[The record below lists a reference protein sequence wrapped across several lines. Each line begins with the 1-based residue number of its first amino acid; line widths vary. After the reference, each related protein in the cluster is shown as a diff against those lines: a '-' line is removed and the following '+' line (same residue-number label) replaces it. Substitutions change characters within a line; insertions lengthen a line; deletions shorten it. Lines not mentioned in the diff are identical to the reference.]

1 MTQGK
6 PFEVSKDVFDRAK
19 AQCKDKD
26 RKSYY
31 MATADKERLFSES
44 KVGIWSV

>member
-26 RKSYY
+26 RKSYGN
-31 MATADKERLFSES
+31 LSFS
-44 KVGIWSV
+44 VVD